1 MSYIPN
7 NITNQNEKKS
17 ININDILN
25 EENNTIS
32 QSNNQINNNFINNNS
47 INNNQINNNQ
57 VNNNQINNT
66 VNNIDPIQEQ
76 FKRMSERHKQK
87 KLQEEQRKKEE
98 ELKKINNK
106 VEENNKKNND
116 NNENDNNK
124 NNDNNDNNDNNEN
137 EENNNTENNENSNNI
152 NYIKIIESDLDIP
165 TQHKNHLLN
174 LIFNDYTIIYIQY
187 YKHKLKL
194 RSLISIDSEQAYKSA
209 SNYPENQFYSR
220 YQLFILSYAILEIDD
235 YIFSNYDEC
244 LEFLYK
250 LPHKDIDKLYT
261 VFYDNIKKQNEIIN
275 NISYFYD
282 LVNEPF
288 FRMKYKVMKAF
299 NCLPTEQRCKQLNDA
314 QWLWLYYN
322 LEEDMFEKMDETQ
335 DNLDYIGFYLNSD
348 AAKKIMKHNQDYRKK
363 RDQKRKARF
372 ANSNVSTSTKDT
384 NNKDVN
390 NKKAKDAN
398 ANQVLDNFFT
408 STPVTNDNTVY
419 NTAFEQELAQA
430 LGTTDISKF
439 TEISD
444 DNEAGNPFESE
455 EEFLERLKTFA
466 PVAGTN
472 YGYIKPEKPP
482 KIRVARRDN
491 YSPNANLE
499 NGGESRIQHYLRNTV
514 KQHQLKNADINP
526 LPIQND
532 LKSLNNQ
539 NNNKPNLNNNLIQI
553 NPLQQTNN
561 QFNNNKINNNR
572 INNNKT
578 NNNRVNN
585 NQFNNNQIN
594 TNVNNNQF
602 NSNQINN
609 NVNSNN
615 NINNDVPIQNKK
627 MNKQQILDARKQ
639 QADLEFMHK
648 MNITNLQEMENFKNM
663 RDDKNLDFIEFDD
676 E

>member
-7 NITNQNEKKS
+7 NITNQNGKKS

-32 QSNNQINNNFINNNS
+32 QSNNQINNNS
-47 INNNQINNNQ
+47 INNNQ

-106 VEENNKKNND
+106 VEENDKKDNNNNEDNKKNNND
-116 NNENDNNK
+116 TENNNE
-124 NNDNNDNNDNNEN
+124 EN
-137 EENNNTENNENSNNI
+137 EENNNTENNENSNENNNDI

-187 YKHKLKL
+187 HKHKLKL

-372 ANSNVSTSTKDT
+372 ANNNANSNAKDT
-384 NNKDVN
+384 NNKDTD
-390 NKKAKDAN
+390 NKKTKDAN

-408 STPVTNDNTVY
+408 STPIINDNTVY

-430 LGTTDISKF
+430 LGTTDVSKF

-482 KIRVARRDN
+482 KIRVARKDN

-514 KQHQLKNADINP
+514 KQHQLKNANINP

-532 LKSLNNQ
+532 LKPLNNQ
-539 NNNKPNLNNNLIQI
+539 NGNKPNLNNNPIQI

-561 QFNNNKINNNR
+561 QFNNN
-572 INNNKT
+572 
-578 NNNRVNN
+578 RVNSN
-585 NQFNNNQIN
+585 I
-594 TNVNNNQF
+594 NVN
-602 NSNQINN
+602 NQINN
-609 NVNSNN
+609 NVNSNQFN
-615 NINNDVPIQNKK
+615 NNQINSNQINGNINNNVNNNDVPIQNKK

-663 RDDKNLDFIEFDD
+663 QNDKNLDFIEFDD